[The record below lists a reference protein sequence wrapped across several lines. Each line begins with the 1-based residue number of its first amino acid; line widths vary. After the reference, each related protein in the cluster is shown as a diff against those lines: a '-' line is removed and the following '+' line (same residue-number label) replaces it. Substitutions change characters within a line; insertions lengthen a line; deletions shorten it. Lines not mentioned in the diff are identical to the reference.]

1 MRPKRVSQRPNHDR
15 HHILHHKQEWTLREK
30 AELLR
35 ESPPLIPSIPR
46 EVHNEIHANCPPV
59 PLLGYHALART
70 LSSYVPLWGDTLGSM
85 DNLMFAMEEAQ
96 SHPRAHAIE
105 RDLAE
110 LAIQA
115 VDLQR
120 PYIREGLGHG
130 TLAA

>member
-1 MRPKRVSQRPNHDR
+1 MGQLDR
-15 HHILHHKQEWTLREK
+15 HHILHYRQEWTLRPGAEK
-30 AELLR
+30 LR
-35 ESPPLIPSIPR
+35 ESRPLVPTLPR

-70 LSSYVPLWGDTLGSM
+70 VKLYRPLMGDTLGSM
-85 DNLMFAMEEAQ
+85 DNLMFAIEEAADHPR
-96 SHPRAHAIE
+96 SHPIE

-120 PYIREGLGHG
+120 PYIKEGLQHG
-130 TLAA
+130 NTTVEIAA